1 MAAVAMVAAASVS
14 ASAFNVGN
22 IVVKR
27 GIVDTVYKAK
37 HQMVGLA
44 DPGNRIAVA
53 AGEQPN

>member
-14 ASAFNVGN
+14 ARAFNVGN

-37 HQMVGLA
+37 HQVVGLVKVFSLN
-44 DPGNRIAVA
+44 G
-53 AGEQPN
+53 

>member
-27 GIVDTVYKAK
+27 GIVREIYLQ
-37 HQMVGLA
+37 QMPKYFIP
-44 DPGNRIAVA
+44 PGYST
-53 AGEQPN
+53 E